1 MPTKKTPQAFYTLG
15 EVAEILGLS
24 RMTIYRYVKS
34 KKLDA
39 YKFGTHHRV
48 RKNDLESFISQHKV

>member
-1 MPTKKTPQAFYTLG
+1 MAVNKEAQAFYTLG
-15 EVAEILGLS
+15 EVAELLGLS

-34 KKLDA
+34 RKLHA